1 MRRSVVRAMHDTDFV
16 IWARNIVQDS
26 GANTRNQ
33 SEVAR
38 NIVAYIARAI
48 VYAPDPAGFEHL
60 MPPQEHMKCLKQR
73 PSVLGDCDDA
83 SSLSAAIAGAVGIS
97 SAIEARAF
105 WSAQAPYQH
114 VVTVLLPRDG
124 KPIECDTTHD
134 AQKLPLKV
142 FRRLSVRV
150 P

>member
-1 MRRSVVRAMHDTDFV
+1 MHDTDFI
-16 IWARNIVQDS
+16 IWARNVVQDS
-26 GANTRNQ
+26 GANDRDP
-33 SEVAR
+33 SEMAR
-38 NIVAYIARAI
+38 NIAAYIGRVI

-83 SSLSAAIAGAVGIS
+83 SSLSAAIAGAVGIR

-105 WSAQAPYQH
+105 WAPYAPYQH
-114 VVTVLLPRDG
+114 VVTTLFPGNG
-124 KPIECDTTHD
+124 KPVECDTTHD